1 MAWGPKTRI
10 AALLVFTL
18 LASCGG
24 DDAFVGPGGG
34 GTPGGGPGD
43 PVAPV
48 AASIVLLAD
57 PPVLKSDAID
67 DADGVTITAIVRDA
81 SNNVVPGVEMT
92 FSADSGALAVPDNVT
107 DGSGRV
113 TATLTTGGDPQNRII
128 TVTAAAGAVQSTI
141 TIDVTG
147 TRISVA
153 GATSLEAGETET
165 FTVSLINA
173 GGAGIRDVTV
183 QATSV
188 NGNTITPAS
197 AVTNASGVAEFDVTG
212 SAGGEDTLTF
222 SGLGLSVSTDVL
234 VSSYGITFT
243 APAAG
248 TEVEFGTSVTVDV
261 VLRQNGTV
269 LDGEQI
275 AFSTTRG
282 TLSALTQT
290 TAGGGGASVTL
301 TAAGVD
307 GAGPVIITAQGPENV
322 TRRLA
327 LEFVST
333 TPTAIKVQASPSTIA
348 PNETA
353 TITAVVSDPD
363 GNPVKGEAVRF
374 SLSDLSGGQLLS
386 STDVTDS
393 QGVARST
400 YQAGTASSSLNGVEI
415 TADFGDPA
423 IASDIAT
430 VTVAAPTM
438 FMVLGTDNQI
448 TKNDVDATYSKVFN
462 ALITDSAGNP
472 ASPDTVFR
480 LTLRSLEYQ
489 KGVMALPT
497 PPATGDWA
505 PIFAVPDTDP
515 FYGTPNGAP
524 PPTFGPYYGYGPFGC
539 RSEDPLGTGNINLAA
554 FGDYNNNGQI
564 DPPSV
569 ASVPSTVE
577 INEDGIAAFTIRWPQ
592 NYAFW
597 VLVRLTATASVDGT
611 EATRNLDFILPIA
624 VEDLNSAGFPPNQVS
639 PFGVAADCTDPT

>member
-10 AALLVFTL
+10 AAVFVFAL
-18 LASCGG
+18 LASCNS

-34 GTPGGGPGD
+34 GGGGGPGD
-43 PVAPV
+43 PVDPV
-48 AASIVLLAD
+48 AANIVLLAD
-57 PPVLKSDAID
+57 PPVLASNAIND
-67 DADGVTITAIVRDA
+67 ENGVTITAIVRDT
-81 SNNVVPGVEMT
+81 SNNVVPNVPLT
-92 FSADSGALAVPDNVT
+92 FSADSGALTVLDNVT
-107 DGSGRV
+107 NENGRA
-113 TATLTTGGDPQNRII
+113 TATLTTGGDPQNRTT
-128 TVTAAAGAVQSTI
+128 TVTVSAGEVESTI

-147 TRISVA
+147 TRISVS

-165 FTVSLINA
+165 YTVSLIHS

-183 QATSV
+183 QATSE
-188 NGNTITPAS
+188 NGNTISPAT
-197 AVTNASGVAEFDVTG
+197 AVTAVDGTAEFDVTG
-212 SAGGEDTLTF
+212 TAGGEDTLTF
-222 SGLGLSVSTDVL
+222 TGLGLSVSTDVL
-234 VSSYGITFT
+234 VSSYGITFS
-243 APAAG
+243 APAANA
-248 TEVEFGTSVTVDV
+248 EIAFGDSVTVNI
-261 VLRQNGTV
+261 VLRQDGTP
-269 LDGEQI
+269 LDGEEI
-275 AFSTTRG
+275 LFSTTRG
-282 TLSALTQT
+282 TLSSFTQT
-290 TAGGGGASVTL
+290 TAGGGLASVTL
-301 TAAGVD
+301 TATGSD
-307 GAGPVIITAQGPENV
+307 GAGPVIVTARGPEDV

-333 TPTAIKVQASPSTIA
+333 TPTAIEVQASPSTIA
-348 PNETA
+348 PEGTA
-353 TITAVVSDPD
+353 AITAVVTDPD

-400 YQAGTASSSLNGVEI
+400 YQAGTASSALNGVEI
-415 TADFGDPA
+415 NADFGDPV
-423 IASDIAT
+423 ISSDVAT
-430 VTVAAPTM
+430 VTVAAPTV

-448 TKNDVDATYSKVFN
+448 EKHDEDATYSKVFN

-489 KGVMALPT
+489 KGFMALPA
-497 PPATGDWA
+497 PPDTGDW
-505 PIFAVPDTDP
+505 VPVWLVSDTDP
-515 FYGTPNGAP
+515 FFGMPNGSP

-577 INEDGIAAFTIRWPQ
+577 INEDGIASFRIRWPQ
-592 NYAFW
+592 NYALW

-611 EATRNLDFILPIA
+611 ESTRNLDFVLPIA
-624 VEDLNSAGFPPNQVS
+624 VEDLNANAFPPNQVS
-639 PFGVAADCTDPT
+639 PFGVAADCTNPT